1 MGWASTECQRALA
14 EPVAVCCFLAR
25 FRVAVQKKL
34 GDQKRSNPAERNH
47 EGVPVAGDVAWK
59 WIRYHAVVTCCDQ
72 TTFAPFRFVLNSNFV
87 ARGSLCGCHAT
98 R

>member
-1 MGWASTECQRALA
+1 MRDMVQTQAAPSTTRGVVCRSDARRSCTTFIENLLA
-14 EPVAVCCFLAR
+14 AVMI
-25 FRVAVQKKL
+25 
-34 GDQKRSNPAERNH
+34 
-47 EGVPVAGDVAWK
+47 VAGMEGDLSLN
-59 WIRYHAVVTCCDQ
+59 RYHAVVTRCDQ

>member
-1 MGWASTECQRALA
+1 MVQTQADLSTTRDVRLA
-14 EPVAVCCFLAR
+14 FRCTTYIETCCS
-25 FRVAVQKKL
+25 
-34 GDQKRSNPAERNH
+34 GDDRRKD
-47 EGVPVAGDVAWK
+47 EGDLSRH
-59 WIRYHAVVTCCDQ
+59 RYHAVVTCCDQ

>member
-1 MGWASTECQRALA
+1 VPAVLA
-14 EPVAVCCFLAR
+14 DLPSIGTAIQAVMIVAR
-25 FRVAVQKKL
+25 ME
-34 GDQKRSNPAERNH
+34 GDLSLN
-47 EGVPVAGDVAWK
+47 
-59 WIRYHAVVTCCDQ
+59 RYHAVVTCCDQ